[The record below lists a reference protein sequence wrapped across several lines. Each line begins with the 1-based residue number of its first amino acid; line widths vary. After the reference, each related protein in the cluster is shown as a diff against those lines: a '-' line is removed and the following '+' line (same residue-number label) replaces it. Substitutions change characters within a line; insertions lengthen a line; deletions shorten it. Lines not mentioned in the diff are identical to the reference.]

1 MRTARPTHAL
11 VFVLA
16 PLIPTPVPAQ
26 ESPVPLFAAAEPL
39 DVTITAD
46 FHQLRR
52 DRDDENEER
61 EGTALLGG
69 DGSTAIP
76 LKIRTRGRFR
86 LQSRTCEF
94 PPLRLNFPKSALAG
108 TVLDGQ
114 DKLKLVAHCRNRDD
128 YEENVLEEYLVY
140 RLLNLLTERSFQV
153 RLVRFTYMDVT
164 EREDTVQRW
173 GFLLE
178 SEEALAGRLGG
189 SLMDEEVPVNPG
201 LLLGRNTG
209 LVSLF
214 LFMVGNTDWSMLEH
228 HNVVLVR
235 TGDGMLPVP
244 YDFDWTGFVDAPYA
258 RPAPSLG
265 IRSVRQRIYRE
276 FCRPDID
283 HPALFRLFRE
293 RRAAMEAEILG
304 LPGLPDDRKKDA
316 IEYLGEFFE
325 IIDDPKKAQRQVI
338 EGCRAV

>member
-1 MRTARPTHAL
+1 MRTARPTLTLA
-11 VFVLA
+11 FVLA
-16 PLIPTPVPAQ
+16 TLTTPLLAQ
-26 ESPVPLFAAAEPL
+26 ESRAPLFAAAEPL

-61 EGTALLGG
+61 EGTASLGG
-69 DGSTAIP
+69 DIRTAIP

-86 LQSRTCEF
+86 LQARTCEF

-128 YEENVLEEYLVY
+128 YEQNALEEYLVY

-153 RLVRFTYMDVT
+153 RLARFTYVDAT
-164 EREDTVQRW
+164 EREATVQRW

-178 SEEALAGRLGG
+178 SEEALAERLGG
-189 SLMDEEVPVNPG
+189 SLMDQDVPVNPG
-201 LLLGRNTG
+201 LLVGRNTG

-214 LFMVGNTDWSMLEH
+214 AFMVGNTDWSMLEH
-228 HNVVLVR
+228 HNFVLVG
-235 TGDGMLPVP
+235 TDDGLLPVP
-244 YDFDWTGFVDAPYA
+244 YDFDWAGFVAAPYA
-258 RPAPSLG
+258 RPARSLG

-283 HPALFRLFRE
+283 HPALFQLFRE

-304 LPGLPDDRKKDA
+304 LPGLLDDRKKDA

-325 IIDDPKKAQRQVI
+325 IIDDPKKAQRQII